1 MCPKRFVYYK
11 KEKKELF
18 MPAAAVPSDWQVG
31 WEQLEEVLASL
42 GRKVRTPFTL
52 DMRILMLMMRTR
64 IPI

>member
-42 GRKVRTPFTL
+42 GRKVGIHLPLT
-52 DMRILMLMMRTR
+52 
-64 IPI
+64 